1 MLLSPLSELSTVLH
15 ADVRQRQLDCVLQI
29 LNTAGEILSFGW
41 PAIIEIIGAVN
52 DHHGEPLIR
61 TAFQCLQLVITD
73 FLTVMPWRCLPL
85 CISTAAKFGSQT
97 QELNISLT
105 AIGLMVSKRENTI
118 FKSTIYLSVF
128 AVEHLGLLQS
138 KSGQVDVNTIGRCGY
153 IARLSRHRKNAAI

>member
-52 DHHGEPLIR
+52 EHHGEPLIR

-105 AIGLMVSKRENTI
+105 AIGLMVR
-118 FKSTIYLSVF
+118 
-128 AVEHLGLLQS
+128 H
-138 KSGQVDVNTIGRCGY
+138 VNELR
-153 IARLSRHRKNAAI
+153 

>member
-1 MLLSPLSELSTVLH
+1 MLLSPLSELSTVPH

-29 LNTAGEILSFGW
+29 LNGAGEILSFGW

-52 DHHGEPLIR
+52 EHHGEPLIR

-105 AIGLMVSKRENTI
+105 AIGLMVSLNSFLI
-118 FKSTIYLSVF
+118 SSVF
-128 AVEHLGLLQS
+128 LKFFFFILVE
-138 KSGQVDVNTIGRCGY
+138 Y
-153 IARLSRHRKNAAI
+153 IRFL

>member
-1 MLLSPLSELSTVLH
+1 MLLSPLSELSTVMH

-105 AIGLMVSKRENTI
+105 AIGLMVRDCDPSHWIN
-118 FKSTIYLSVF
+118 Y
-128 AVEHLGLLQS
+128 
-138 KSGQVDVNTIGRCGY
+138 
-153 IARLSRHRKNAAI
+153 

>member
-1 MLLSPLSELSTVLH
+1 MLLSPLSELSSVPH

-29 LNTAGEILSFGW
+29 LNGAGEILSFGW

-52 DHHGEPLIR
+52 EHHGEPLIR

-105 AIGLMVSKRENTI
+105 AIGLMVSLKYFLFFFYDLQFYKI
-118 FKSTIYLSVF
+118 FFLFYFFCFTSV
-128 AVEHLGLLQS
+128 E
-138 KSGQVDVNTIGRCGY
+138 Y
-153 IARLSRHRKNAAI
+153 IRFL